1 MLAPEEYRDKYLG
14 VTGILLP
21 ATYPAVHPLYF
32 DLALAQV
39 ARGHSIDMGDNC
51 GMQHNSCDGTTFAN
65 RLKAVY
71 PSSAIGENIATTQKS
86 GFSAVKAWLLD
97 NVGAQQQ
104 QTGAIMM
111 GIVGTL

>member
-1 MLAPEEYRDKYLG
+1 MLAPEEYRDKYLE
-14 VTGILLP
+14 VAGILLP